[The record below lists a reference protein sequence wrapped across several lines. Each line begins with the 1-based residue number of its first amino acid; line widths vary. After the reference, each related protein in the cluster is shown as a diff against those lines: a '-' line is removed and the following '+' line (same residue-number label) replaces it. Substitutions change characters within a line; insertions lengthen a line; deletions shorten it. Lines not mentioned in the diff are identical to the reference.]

1 VGAKGKTPPKDNIAQ
16 FMAGQALLRQFELF
30 KKLAPT
36 TSIVTNG
43 QHPLPKDAWLQ
54 IERDRPRYGSAS
66 TPILTIYI
74 NVWRRA
80 TPPEWANVLAQA
92 ELHLVMDH
100 VDPDQPDPA
109 WRMACEAKAVDFLR
123 HLGIGHRPQD
133 LANLDA
139 TPPGR
144 DVHELAQY
152 LRDNPQDDRYF
163 NLGLAGKGQATWI
176 CTPIAPKITEQERK
190 NNALSLANGI
200 RRALETAIAST
211 DLRATNGD
219 RRGYRPNSM
228 AQLARSWFVAEF
240 PLLAALA
247 ASFEIVEDDEI
258 CDNLNIAIAAIHSE
272 LRAIYI
278 RPHYPL
284 TFEQMKFVMAHE
296 LLHVGLRHEERQQGR
311 DPFLWNVA
319 CDYAINDWLVEAGIG
334 ILPSDGALFDIELR
348 GFSSEEIYDRLTT
361 DLRMMRKL
369 QKLKTFRGFGETDV
383 LTQQRSP
390 VWWRAGPGCD
400 LDAFYRRA
408 LAEGLELHLKTGDRG
423 YLPGGLIEE
432 IRALQQPPIPWDV
445 KLAQWLD
452 GFFQPIE
459 HRRTFARAS
468 RRQASTPDIA
478 RPAWV
483 RPYELELTR
492 TFAVVLDSSGSMDR
506 MLLGKAVGA
515 IASYAM
521 SRDVTAVRLVLC
533 DASPHDRG
541 FINPEELLGRVEIT
555 GRGGTILQPGIQC
568 ILESTDF
575 PKDGPLLVI
584 TDGVCDTL
592 QIPREHAFLL
602 PEGASL
608 PFITRAPMF
617 RFE

>member
-1 VGAKGKTPPKDNIAQ
+1 MAAKGKTPPKENVAQ
-16 FMAGQALLRQFELF
+16 FAAGQAFLRQFELF
-30 KKLAPT
+30 KKLEPT

-54 IERDRPRYGSAS
+54 IERDNLRHYAKP
-66 TPILTIYI
+66 TPKFTIYI

-80 TPPEWANVLAQA
+80 SPPEWANVLAQA

-100 VDPDQPDPA
+100 VDPEQSDSA

-123 HLGIGHRPQD
+123 HLGIGDRPQD

-144 DVHELAQY
+144 DVHELARY
-152 LRDNPQDDRYF
+152 LRDNPQDDRYL
-163 NLGLAGKGQATWI
+163 NLGLAGKGQTTWI
-176 CTPIAPKITEQERK
+176 CTPTAPKISDIERK
-190 NNALSLANGI
+190 TNATSLVNGI
-200 RRALETAIAST
+200 RRALEAAIAST
-211 DLRATNGD
+211 DLRAKTSD
-219 RRGYRPNSM
+219 RRGYKPNSM

-247 ASFEIVEDDEI
+247 ASFEIIEDDEI

-272 LRAIYI
+272 LREIYI
-278 RPHYPL
+278 RPRYPM
-284 TFEQMKFVMAHE
+284 TAEQMKFVIAHE

-311 DPFLWNVA
+311 DHFLWNVA
-319 CDYAINDWLVEAGIG
+319 CDYAINDWLIEAGIG
-334 ILPSDGALFDIELR
+334 VMPGDGALFDIELR
-348 GFSSEEIYDRLTT
+348 GCSAEEIYDRLTT
-361 DLRMMRKL
+361 DLRQMRKL

-383 LTQQRSP
+383 LAERSP
-390 VWWRAGPGCD
+390 VWWRSGPGCD

-408 LAEGLELHLKTGDRG
+408 LVEGLELHLKTGDRG

-452 GFFQPIE
+452 GFFAPIE
-459 HRRTFARAS
+459 RRRTFARVS

-478 RPAWV
+478 CPAWV
-483 RPYELELTR
+483 RPYEPELNR

-555 GRGGTILQPGIQC
+555 GRGGTILQPGVQC
-568 ILESTDF
+568 IVESTDF

-584 TDGVCDTL
+584 TDGACDAL

-602 PEGASL
+602 PEGARL
-608 PFITRAPMF
+608 PFATRAPIF
-617 RFE
+617 RFD